1 MIKNNHRMELENFNL
16 KVLIV
21 DDEKAN
27 RKILKELLQ
36 EQAKIIFAKNGE
48 QAIEFAKKH
57 VPDLILL
64 DVVMPDKSGFE
75 VIEVI
80 KNDPVTMA
88 TSVIFITGLANC
100 NDEEKG
106 FALGGCDYIYKPF
119 NTNIVSA
126 RISTHLELIQQRKM
140 LDSIAHVDALT
151 GISNRRKLDKVL
163 TDELAA
169 NKRDKKQLLV
179 AMLDVDYFKQFND
192 HYGHGAGDIALKKI
206 AALFRE
212 VLNRPRDFVARY
224 GGEEFTVI
232 LPDCNEQGA
241 NLVLNNIVKALAA
254 KEIAHEYSDAAKC
267 LTMSVGAVLVNGE
280 QSYNIQQV
288 LETADRL
295 LYQAKNNGRNQVVL
309 ECL

>member
-1 MIKNNHRMELENFNL
+1 MIKNNHRMELESFDL

-48 QAIEFAKKH
+48 QAIELAHKH
-57 VPDLILL
+57 TPDLMLL

-75 VIEVI
+75 VIETI

-100 NDEEKG
+100 HDEERG

-119 NTNIVSA
+119 NTNIVTA

-140 LDSIAHVDALT
+140 LDTIAHIDALT

-163 TDELAA
+163 KSELAA

-179 AMLDVDYFKQFND
+179 AMLDVDYFKPFND
-192 HYGHGAGDIALKKI
+192 NYGHGAGDIALKKVSV
-206 AALFRE
+206 LLRE
-212 VLNRPRDFVARY
+212 VLKRPRDFVARY
-224 GGEEFTVI
+224 GGEEFTLI
-232 LPDCNEQGA
+232 LPDCDEHGA
-241 NLVLNNIVKALAA
+241 KQVLQNIFTALSDKA
-254 KEIAHEYSDAAKC
+254 IQHEFSDVSDY
-267 LTMSVGAVLVNGE
+267 LTMSVGAVLLNGD
-280 QSYNIQQV
+280 SLLSAKDV
-288 LETADRL
+288 LVKADRL
-295 LYQAKNNGRNQVVL
+295 LYRAKNNGRNQTVL
-309 ECL
+309 EII

>member
-1 MIKNNHRMELENFNL
+1 MRKNSCRMEIKNFDL
-16 KVLIV
+16 KILIV

-36 EQAKIIFAKNGE
+36 DQAKIIFAKNGE
-48 QAIEFAKKH
+48 QAIEFAQKH

-75 VIEVI
+75 VIETI

-100 NDEEKG
+100 HDEEKG

-140 LDSIAHVDALT
+140 LDSIAHIDALT

-163 TDELAA
+163 HDELAA
-169 NKRDKKQLLV
+169 NRRENKQLLV

-206 AALFRE
+206 ASLFRE
-212 VLNRPRDFVARY
+212 VLNRPRDFIARY
-224 GGEEFTVI
+224 GGEEFTIV

-241 NLVLNNIVKALAA
+241 NLVLNNIVNALAA
-254 KEIAHEYSDAAKC
+254 KEIVHEYSATAKY

-280 QSYNIQQV
+280 NSSNTQQI
-288 LETADRL
+288 LDIADRL

-309 ECL
+309 ESL